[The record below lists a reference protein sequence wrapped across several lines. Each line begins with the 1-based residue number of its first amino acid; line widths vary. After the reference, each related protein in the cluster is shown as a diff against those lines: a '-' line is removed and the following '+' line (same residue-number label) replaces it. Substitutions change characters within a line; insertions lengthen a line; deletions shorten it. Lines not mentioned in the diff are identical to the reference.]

1 MKLFMCACVHV
12 WLNTG
17 CNEEEKWEDQLCG
30 SGVYIICVQ
39 NQSVESTPDPWP
51 TWESMGMGNQE
62 GETLS
67 ALKNFLF
74 PYL

>member
-1 MKLFMCACVHV
+1 MKLSVCA

-17 CNEEEKWEDQLCG
+17 FSEEEKWKDQLCG
-30 SGVYIICVQ
+30 SGVYIISVQ
-39 NQSVESTPDPWP
+39 NQSIESTPDPWP
-51 TWESMGMGNQE
+51 TWESMGMGNRE

-67 ALKNFLF
+67 AFKKFLF